1 MEEKGKR
8 GYMQTKF
15 TTKKEVES
23 INHHLIN
30 KMSILLTEL
39 YFRGPHAHKDIE
51 LTILLSGALH
61 IETPEEKFDMG
72 PLDVA
77 YFNPAQPHECQTA
90 VADSCRLL
98 VLQFDPSFCVEY
110 FPAMRNLF
118 FETANLSRVIAPEQI
133 HRLRSICY
141 RAATNYFLQ
150 STGFVFKCVS
160 DLNLIMDCMLNHV
173 PYKMIPEKAY
183 LSTSNF
189 EKRIVRIVS
198 YIQDHYTEKI
208 TLQDI
213 AEQEKLTTSYLSH
226 LFKDHLHKSFQTFVN
241 ELRFERA
248 VYLLKNTSMKII
260 DVCLESGFSDIKYL
274 NRTFLSVFGV
284 TPKEFRSQ
292 YLNGNTFLSAK
303 NNTRE
308 NQIYDR
314 KTSLSILSKLR
325 Q

>member
-1 MEEKGKR
+1 MEEKGNR

-98 VLQFDPSFCVEY
+98 VLQFAPSFCVEY

-118 FETANLSRVIAPEQI
+118 FEVNFSFPQNRP
-133 HRLRSICY
+133 
-141 RAATNYFLQ
+141 
-150 STGFVFKCVS
+150 
-160 DLNLIMDCMLNHV
+160 
-173 PYKMIPEKAY
+173 
-183 LSTSNF
+183 F
-189 EKRIVRIVS
+189 EKSSHRI
-198 YIQDHYTEKI
+198 H
-208 TLQDI
+208 
-213 AEQEKLTTSYLSH
+213 H
-226 LFKDHLHKSFQTFVN
+226 
-241 ELRFERA
+241 
-248 VYLLKNTSMKII
+248 
-260 DVCLESGFSDIKYL
+260 
-274 NRTFLSVFGV
+274 
-284 TPKEFRSQ
+284 FR
-292 YLNGNTFLSAK
+292 L
-303 NNTRE
+303 
-308 NQIYDR
+308 DR
-314 KTSLSILSKLR
+314 KSTRLNSSHMA
-325 Q
+325 